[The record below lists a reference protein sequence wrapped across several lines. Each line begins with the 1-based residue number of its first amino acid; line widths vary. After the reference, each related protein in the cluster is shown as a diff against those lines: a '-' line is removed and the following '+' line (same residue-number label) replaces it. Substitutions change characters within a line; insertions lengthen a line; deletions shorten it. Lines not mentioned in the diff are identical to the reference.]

1 MTSRLKILGLGLR
14 QMVERIFHR
23 CRSSIDAA
31 LDMSRAKQVDWTE
44 RCWSQTLGSANWRAR
59 LDHTLMIMIMIMI
72 VLIMIMI
79 LLVMVKLGDDDR
91 RHVRPKW
98 RPLLPHSLPHSCL
111 WSLFWREHAISVLSL
126 QTVYSHSNW
135 RVFIKCAFRKYVK
148 LSKHFKTIQPSPFRI
163 QLGNFF
169 YAHLYP
175 IHKKYCI

>member
-1 MTSRLKILGLGLR
+1 MLPWICLEQNK
-14 QMVERIFHR
+14 
-23 CRSSIDAA
+23 
-31 LDMSRAKQVDWTE
+31 
-44 RCWSQTLGSANWRAR
+44 
-59 LDHTLMIMIMIMI
+59 
-72 VLIMIMI
+72 LIE
-79 LLVMVKLGDDDR
+79 LGDVDR
-91 RHVRPKW
+91 RHWHRPIGELFSIIHFW
-98 RPLLPHSLPHSCL
+98 LCWLWLWLWLCWLWLWLWWWWSSLVMMIADIDVGQCGGLSSLPHSLAHSCL

-126 QTVYSHSNW
+126 QIVYSHSNW

>member
-79 LLVMVKLGDDDR
+79 MMVMIKLGDDDR
-91 RHVRPKW
+91 RHRRRPMW
-98 RPLLPHSLPHSCL
+98 RPLPHSLTAAFDRFFDESTQLAYFLYKLCTL
-111 WSLFWREHAISVLSL
+111 TLIDAFLSNVLL
-126 QTVYSHSNW
+126 ENTSN
-135 RVFIKCAFRKYVK
+135 YQST
-148 LSKHFKTIQPSPFRI
+148 SKQSNLPLLES
-163 QLGNFF
+163 N
-169 YAHLYP
+169 
-175 IHKKYCI
+175 